1 MANQKNTF
9 KYTEPVDY
17 FPKSIREKNKIGEFA
32 EKKSDAKSSKT
43 ATKKKK

>member
-17 FPKSIREKNKIGEFA
+17 FPKSIRKKNKIGEFA
-32 EKKSDAKSSKT
+32 EKKTD
-43 ATKKKK
+43 TKKSAPKKSK

>member
-32 EKKSDAKSSKT
+32 EKKNDTKKS
-43 ATKKKK
+43 ATKKSK